1 MLLEFMLYS
10 SKNYLFPLE
19 QLYPHS
25 RWQDSVGPLSP
36 PHAQDAF
43 LRSYFP
49 SDCGALLGPSM
60 GDHVFLFSHSLLSPS
75 AQEFFASSLSSSLEW
90 VDVPVES
97 AQLVPGEKA
106 LDCFMVPGSPVS
118 MSQPSFC
125 EGGLDCCFFNMMMY
139 DMAPEVAEQF
149 FNDGAKT
156 AQSVTVGARAGCDA

>member
-25 RWQDSVGPLSP
+25 RWQDSVGSLSP
-36 PHAQDAF
+36 AHAQDAF
-43 LRSYFP
+43 LRSYFS

-60 GDHVFLFSHSLLSPS
+60 GDHVFLFSHSWLSPS
-75 AQEFFASSLSSSLEW
+75 AQEFFTSSLSSSLEW

-97 AQLVPGEKA
+97 AQLVPEEKA
-106 LDCFMVPGSPVS
+106 LDCFMVPSSPVS

-139 DMAPEVAEQF
+139 DMA
-149 FNDGAKT
+149 GAKT
-156 AQSVTVGARAGCDA
+156 AQSVTVGARAGYDA

>member
-1 MLLEFMLYS
+1 M
-10 SKNYLFPLE
+10 
-19 QLYPHS
+19 
-25 RWQDSVGPLSP
+25 
-36 PHAQDAF
+36 
-43 LRSYFP
+43 
-49 SDCGALLGPSM
+49 
-60 GDHVFLFSHSLLSPS
+60 
-75 AQEFFASSLSSSLEW
+75 
-90 VDVPVES
+90 PVES

>member
-36 PHAQDAF
+36 PPAQDAF

-60 GDHVFLFSHSLLSPS
+60 GDHVFLFSHSWLSPS

-90 VDVPVES
+90 VDVPVEN